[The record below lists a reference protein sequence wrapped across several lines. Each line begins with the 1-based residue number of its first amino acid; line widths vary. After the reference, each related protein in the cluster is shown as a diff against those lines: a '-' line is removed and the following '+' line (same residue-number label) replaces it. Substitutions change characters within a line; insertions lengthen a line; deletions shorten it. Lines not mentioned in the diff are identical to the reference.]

1 MKTLSE
7 REIEERYRLACDVA
21 VAAANKAFEFYQQR
35 QELVVEHKGDD
46 FQDVVSCADRTVE
59 NLTREMISGCFPHDD
74 FLGEESGGGDEH
86 ALCTWVV
93 DPIDGTSCFLNGL
106 HNWCVSIGILVN
118 GEPIIGVVYD
128 PNHRELFR
136 ACKGK
141 GAWVNDEP
149 MYVHNGKDVKDGLMG
164 VGVSHR
170 VTPETFVPFIGA
182 LLHNGGMFIRNG
194 SGALMTAWVAAG
206 RLIGY
211 YEPHMN
217 AWDSLP
223 GLVLVREAGGV
234 SNHFLN
240 NHGLLRGNPLLL
252 ANKTVYQQ
260 LIGMVTQDIS

>member
-1 MKTLSE
+1 MKNLTDQD
-7 REIEERYRLACDVA
+7 IEERYRYACEVA
-21 VAAANKAFEFYQQR
+21 VEAANCGFKFYQQR
-35 QELVVEHKGDD
+35 ESLVVEHKGDD
-46 FQDVVSCADRTVE
+46 FQDVVSKADRTVE
-59 NLTREMISGCFPHDD
+59 DLTRTMISSRFPDDD
-74 FLGEESGGGDEH
+74 FLGEETGGGDES

-106 HNWCVSIGILVN
+106 HNWCVSIGILVA
-118 GEPIIGVVYD
+118 GQPVVGVVYD

-141 GAWVNDEP
+141 GAWVNDKP
-149 MYVHNGKDVKDGLMG
+149 MRVHPGKDVKDGVMG

-170 VTPETFVPFIGA
+170 VTPETFVPFIGN
-182 LLHNGGMFIRNG
+182 LLHKGGMFIRSG

-223 GLVLVREAGGV
+223 GLVLVVEAGGV
-234 SNHFLN
+234 SNDFLA
-240 NHGLLRGNPLLL
+240 NHGLLQGNPLLL
-252 ANKTVYQQ
+252 ANETIFAQ
-260 LIGMVTQDIS
+260 LSDMITQRLE